1 MLELREVRLRRGAA
15 ILFDRANLTIFRGDK
30 LGIVGRNGC
39 GKSSLLALL
48 RGELGA
54 DAGNYAVPGK
64 LNFVSVS
71 QELPRTEATVLEYIR
86 GGDGRLMEIEA
97 ALEKARAADDGMKEA
112 ELLGD
117 YDAAGGWTSAARAA
131 ELADGLGF
139 EPADIERPVK
149 VLSGGLQ
156 MRANMARALMSR
168 ADVLMLDEPTN
179 HLDLD
184 AVLWLEG
191 WLRRF
196 QGTLLLVSH
205 DREFLDDIVG
215 RIVNIENGQLTH
227 WTGNY
232 TDFQRQHA
240 ASVQLSAAMAAR
252 QAREVARLHS
262 FIERFRA
269 KASKARQVQSR
280 IKALNKLETITT
292 YQEVETF
299 EWEFAAAS
307 KLPQPLVTLDGAS
320 AGYGERVVIAGA
332 NRSVNP
338 GERIGILGRNGAGKS
353 TLMKL
358 ISGALPPLPGS
369 GERVASP
376 DLIVGNFA
384 QLEVDRLDS
393 RDTAL
398 VALTRRIDEIG
409 ARSQWDEQRRRNHL
423 GGFGFRGD
431 RVFEPVVHFS
441 GGERARL
448 ALAIL
453 VAERPNLLLLDEPT
467 NHLDFEMRHSLI
479 TALQDFAG
487 AVIVVS
493 HDRGLLRSVCD
504 QFWLVA
510 DGAVQDFDGDL
521 EDYAGWLEKRG
532 GSAATPV
539 APEARQGKQP
549 EARQGNQPK
558 TRNDGQP
565 KPRQDKQTTP
575 QDKRRRDADA
585 RRELG
590 PRRQEVK
597 AIETSLAKLA
607 QERTRL
613 ETELSGIDYARNADH
628 ARKVTERH
636 KALLREVEH
645 LETRWLELSERLESG

>member
-1 MLELREVRLRRGAA
+1 MLELRDVRLRRGAQV
-15 ILFDRANLTIFRGDK
+15 LFDHANLTIFRGDK
-30 LGIVGRNGC
+30 IGIVGRNGC

-48 RGELGA
+48 RGDLGP
-54 DAGNYAVPGK
+54 DSGDYSVPGK

-71 QELPRTEATVLEYIR
+71 QELPRTEATVLEYVR
-86 GGDGRLMEIEA
+86 SGDSRLMDIEA
-97 ALEKARAADDGMKEA
+97 ALEKARAADDGMQEA
-112 ELLGD
+112 HLLGD
-117 YDAAGGWTSAARAA
+117 YDLAGGYTSAARAA

-139 EPADIERPVK
+139 APEDIDRPVK

-184 AVLWLEG
+184 AVLWLEK
-191 WLRRF
+191 WLQRF
-196 QGTLLLVSH
+196 AGTLLLVSH

-215 RIVNIENGQLTH
+215 RIVNIENGELSH

-240 ASVQLSAAMAAR
+240 ASVQLSAALAAR

-262 FIERFRA
+262 FIERFHA

-292 YQEVETF
+292 YQEIETF
-299 EWEFAAAS
+299 EWEFAAAN

-320 AGYGERVVIAGA
+320 AGYGERTVISAV

-358 ISGALPPLPGS
+358 ISGALPPS
-369 GERVASP
+369 DGERVASP
-376 DLIVGNFA
+376 DLVVGNFA

-398 VALTRRIDEIG
+398 IALTNRIDQMG
-409 ARSQWDEQRRRNHL
+409 VRSQWDEQRRRHHL

-479 TALQDFAG
+479 TALQEFAG

-510 DGAVQDFDGDL
+510 DGAVRDFDGDL
-521 EDYAGWLEKRG
+521 EDYAGWLEKRSG
-532 GSAATPV
+532 AASTP
-539 APEARQGKQP
+539 AA
-549 EARQGNQPK
+549 
-558 TRNDGQP
+558 P
-565 KPRQDKQTTP
+565 KPRTEDDRREQRRKGADS
-575 QDKRRRDADA
+575 RRDLA
-585 RRELG
+585 
-590 PRRQEVK
+590 PKRQEIK
-597 AIETSLAKLA
+597 SIENSLAKLG
-607 QERTRL
+607 QERARL
-613 ETELSGIDYARNADH
+613 ETELAGIDYGRNAAN

-636 KALLREVEH
+636 AAVVAEVEQ
-645 LETRWLELSERLESG
+645 LETRWLELSERLES

>member
-1 MLELREVRLRRGAA
+1 MLELRELRLRRGAA
-15 ILFDRANLTIFRGDK
+15 VLFDRANLTIFRGDK
-30 LGIVGRNGC
+30 IGIVGRNGC

-48 RGELGA
+48 RGDLGP
-54 DAGNYAVPGK
+54 DSGDYAVPGK

-71 QELPRTEATVLEYIR
+71 QELPRTDATVLEYVR
-86 GGDGRLMEIEA
+86 GGDARLMEIEA
-97 ALEKARAADDGMKEA
+97 ELEKARAADDGMQEA
-112 ELLGD
+112 HLLGD
-117 YDAAGGWTSAARAA
+117 YDLAGGYTSAARAA
-131 ELADGLGF
+131 EVASGLGISP
-139 EPADIERPVK
+139 EDVERPVK

-191 WLRRF
+191 WLQRF
-196 QGTLLLVSH
+196 PGTLLLVSH

-215 RIVNIENGQLTH
+215 RIVNIENGKLTH

-240 ASVQLSAAMAAR
+240 ASIQQSAAMAAR
-252 QAREVARLHS
+252 QEREVARLHS
-262 FIERFRA
+262 FIDRFRA

-280 IKALNKLETITT
+280 IKALAKLETIAT
-292 YQEVETF
+292 YQELENF
-299 EWEFAAAS
+299 EWEFAAAN

-320 AGYGERVVIAGA
+320 AGYGERIVVSGV

-358 ISGALPPLPGS
+358 ISGALPPRSEGG

-384 QLEVDRLDS
+384 QLEVDRLDA

-409 ARSQWDEQRRRNHL
+409 VRSQWDEQRRRNHL

-479 TALQDFAG
+479 TALQEFAG

-510 DGAVQDFDGDL
+510 DGAVRDFDGDL
-521 EDYAGWLEKRG
+521 EDYAGWLEKRSG
-532 GSAATPV
+532 AATTP
-539 APEARQGKQP
+539 AA
-549 EARQGNQPK
+549 
-558 TRNDGQP
+558 P
-565 KPRQDKQTTP
+565 KPRTD
-575 QDKRRRDADA
+575 DDRREQRRKGADA
-585 RRELG
+585 RRDLA
-590 PRRQEVK
+590 PKRQEIK
-597 AIETSLAKLA
+597 SIESSLAKLG
-607 QERTRL
+607 QERARL
-613 ETELSGIDYARNADH
+613 ETELAGIDYGRNAAN

-636 KALLREVEH
+636 AAVLAEVEQ
-645 LETRWLELSERLESG
+645 LETRWLELSERLES

>member
-1 MLELREVRLRRGAA
+1 MLELRELRLRRGAA
-15 ILFDRANLTIFRGDK
+15 VLFDRANLTIFRGDK
-30 LGIVGRNGC
+30 IGIVGRNGC

-48 RGELGA
+48 RGDLGP
-54 DAGNYAVPGK
+54 DSGDYSRPGK

-71 QELPRTEATVLEYIR
+71 QELPRTEATVLEYVR
-86 GGDGRLMEIEA
+86 SGDTRLMELEA
-97 ALEKARAADDGMKEA
+97 AMEAARAADDGMQEA
-112 ELLGD
+112 HLLGD
-117 YDAAGGWTSAARAA
+117 YELAGGYTSAARAA

-191 WLRRF
+191 WLQRF
-196 QGTLLLVSH
+196 PGTLLLVSH

-215 RIVNIENGQLTH
+215 RVVNIENGQLSH

-240 ASVQLSAAMAAR
+240 ASVQLSAALAAR
-252 QAREVARLHS
+252 QQREVARLHS

-292 YQEVETF
+292 YQELEGF
-299 EWEFAAAS
+299 EWEFAAAN
-307 KLPQPLVTLDGAS
+307 KLPQPLVTLDGAD
-320 AGYGERVVIAGA
+320 AGYGDRTVIAGV

-358 ISGALPPLPGS
+358 ISGALPPLSHG
-369 GERVASP
+369 GGDHRVASP

-398 VALTRRIDEIG
+398 LALTRRIDEIG

-510 DGAVQDFDGDL
+510 DGVVRDFDGDL
-521 EDYAGWLEKRG
+521 EDYAGWLEKRA
-532 GSAATPV
+532 GSASTPAT
-539 APEARQGKQP
+539 
-549 EARQGNQPK
+549 
-558 TRNDGQP
+558 P
-565 KPRQDKQTTP
+565 KPRENKRQDNREN
-575 QDKRRRDADA
+575 RRKDADA
-585 RRELG
+585 RKDAA
-590 PRRQEVK
+590 PKRQEIK
-597 AIETSLAKLA
+597 TIETSLQKLG
-607 QERTRL
+607 QERVRL
-613 ETELSGIDYARNADH
+613 ESELSGLDYGRDPAH

-636 KALLREVEH
+636 AQVLAEVDK
-645 LETRWLELSERLESG
+645 LETRWLELSERLES

>member
-1 MLELREVRLRRGAA
+1 MLELRDLRLRRGAA
-15 ILFDRANLTIFRGDK
+15 VLFDRANLTIFRGDK
-30 LGIVGRNGC
+30 IGIVGRNGC

-48 RGELGA
+48 RGDLGA
-54 DAGNYAVPGK
+54 DAGDYSVPGK

-71 QELPRTEATVLEYIR
+71 QELPRTESTVLEYVR
-86 GGDGRLMEIEA
+86 SGDTRLMAIEA
-97 ALEKARAADDGMKEA
+97 ELEKARAADDGMQEA
-112 ELLGD
+112 HLLGD
-117 YDAAGGWTSAARAA
+117 YDLAGGYTSAARAA

-139 EPADIERPVK
+139 APTDIERKVK
-149 VLSGGLQ
+149 ELSGGLQ

-191 WLRRF
+191 WLQRF
-196 QGTLLLVSH
+196 AGTLLLVSH
-205 DREFLDDIVG
+205 DREFLDDIVN
-215 RIVNIENGQLTH
+215 RIVNLENGQLTH

-240 ASVQLSAAMAAR
+240 ASIQQSAAMAAR
-252 QAREVARLHS
+252 QQREVARLHS
-262 FIERFRA
+262 FIDRFRA
-269 KASKARQVQSR
+269 QASKARQVQSR
-280 IKALNKLETITT
+280 IKALGKLETIAT
-292 YQEVETF
+292 YTELDSF
-299 EWEFAAAS
+299 EWEFAAAN

-320 AGYGERVVIAGA
+320 AGYGDRVVISGVG
-332 NRSVNP
+332 RSVNP

-358 ISGALPPLPGS
+358 ISGAVPPSAGD
-369 GERVASP
+369 RVASP

-398 VALTRRIDEIG
+398 IALTNRIDEIG
-409 ARSQWDEQRRRNHL
+409 VRSQWDEQRRRNHL

-510 DGAVQDFDGDL
+510 DGAVTDFEGDL
-521 EDYAGWLEKRG
+521 EDYSNWLEKRG
-532 GSAATPV
+532 STASTPAAPKVRGDGDKRDKRREKAASRNET
-539 APEARQGKQP
+539 APEARKD
-549 EARQGNQPK
+549 K
-558 TRNDGQP
+558 T
-565 KPRQDKQTTP
+565 
-575 QDKRRRDADA
+575 A
-585 RRELG
+585 
-590 PRRQEVK
+590 RRQEIK
-597 AIETSLAKLA
+597 SIETSLEKLG
-607 QERTRL
+607 QERARL
-613 ETELSGIDYARNADH
+613 EKELAGIDFTRDAAH

-636 KALLREVEH
+636 GSLIREVEQ
-645 LETRWLELSERLESG
+645 LETRWLELSERLESLNG

>member
-1 MLELREVRLRRGAA
+1 MLELRDLRLRRGAA
-15 ILFDRANLTIFRGDK
+15 VLFDRANLTIFRGDK
-30 LGIVGRNGC
+30 IGIVGRNGC

-48 RGELGA
+48 RGDLGA
-54 DAGNYAVPGK
+54 DAGEYKVPGK

-71 QELPRTEATVLEYIR
+71 QELPRTEATVLEYVR
-86 GGDGRLMEIEA
+86 GGDGRLMQIEA

-117 YDAAGGWTSAARAA
+117 YDSAGGWTSSARAA

-139 EPADIERPVK
+139 APDDIERPVK
-149 VLSGGLQ
+149 ELSGGLQ

-191 WLRRF
+191 WLQRF
-196 QGTLLLVSH
+196 PGTLLLVSH
-205 DREFLDDIVG
+205 DREFLDDIVN
-215 RIVNIENGQLTH
+215 RIVNLENGQLTH

-240 ASVQLSAAMAAR
+240 ASIQQSAAMAAR
-252 QAREVARLHS
+252 QEREVARLHS
-262 FIERFRA
+262 FIDRFRA
-269 KASKARQVQSR
+269 QASKARQVQSR
-280 IKALNKLETITT
+280 IKALSKLETIAT
-292 YQEVETF
+292 YQELENF
-299 EWEFAAAS
+299 EWEFAAAN
-307 KLPQPLVTLDGAS
+307 KLPQPLVTLDTAS
-320 AGYGERVVIAGA
+320 AGYGERIVVSGV

-358 ISGALPPLPGS
+358 ISGALPPRSEGG

-384 QLEVDRLDS
+384 QLEVDRLDA

-409 ARSQWDEQRRRNHL
+409 VRSQWDEQRRRNHL

-479 TALQDFAG
+479 TALQEFAG

-510 DGAVQDFDGDL
+510 DGEVTDFEGDL
-521 EDYAGWLEKRG
+521 EDYSNWLEKRG
-532 GSAATPV
+532 STASTPS
-539 APEARQGKQP
+539 
-549 EARQGNQPK
+549 
-558 TRNDGQP
+558 TP
-565 KPRQDKQTTP
+565 KPRGDGDK
-575 QDKRRRDADA
+575 A
-585 RRELG
+585 
-590 PRRQEVK
+590 
-597 AIETSLAKLA
+597 
-607 QERTRL
+607 
-613 ETELSGIDYARNADH
+613 
-628 ARKVTERH
+628 
-636 KALLREVEH
+636 
-645 LETRWLELSERLESG
+645 

>member
-1 MLELREVRLRRGAA
+1 MLELRELRLRRGATV
-15 ILFDRANLTIFRGDK
+15 LFDRANLTIFRGDK
-30 LGIVGRNGC
+30 IGIVGRNGC

-48 RGELGA
+48 RGDLGA
-54 DAGNYAVPGK
+54 DAGDYSVPGK

-71 QELPRTEATVLEYIR
+71 QELPRTEATVLEYVR
-86 GGDGRLMEIEA
+86 SGDARLMAIEA
-97 ALEKARAADDGMKEA
+97 ELDKARAADDGMQEA
-112 ELLGD
+112 HLLGD
-117 YDAAGGWTSAARAA
+117 YELAGGYTAAARAA

-139 EPADIERPVK
+139 APGDIDRPVK
-149 VLSGGLQ
+149 TLSGGLQ

-184 AVLWLEG
+184 AVLWLEH
-191 WLRRF
+191 WLQSF
-196 QGTLLLVSH
+196 AGTLLLVSH
-205 DREFLDDIVG
+205 DREFLDDIVN
-215 RIVNIENGQLTH
+215 RIVNLENGQLTH

-240 ASVQLSAAMAAR
+240 ASIQQSAAMAAR
-252 QAREVARLHS
+252 QQRETARLHS
-262 FIERFRA
+262 FIDRFRA
-269 KASKARQVQSR
+269 QASKARQVQSR
-280 IKALNKLETITT
+280 IKALSKLEAITT
-292 YQEVETF
+292 YQELDTF
-299 EWEFAAAS
+299 EWEFAAAN
-307 KLPQPLVTLDGAS
+307 KLPQPLVTLDRAA
-320 AGYGERVVIAGA
+320 AGYGDRLVIS
-332 NRSVNP
+332 NVSRSVNP

-358 ISGALPPLPGS
+358 ISGALPPSNDDS
-369 GERVASP
+369 GDHRVASP

-384 QLEVDRLDS
+384 QLEVDRLDA

-398 VALTRRIDEIG
+398 IALTNRIDEIG

-510 DGAVQDFDGDL
+510 DGAVTDFEGDL
-521 EDYAGWLEKRG
+521 EDYSNWLEKRG
-532 GSAATPV
+532 STASTPS
-539 APEARQGKQP
+539 
-549 EARQGNQPK
+549 
-558 TRNDGQP
+558 TP
-565 KPRQDKQTTP
+565 KPRGDGDKARGQ
-575 QDKRRRDADA
+575 KRKDGDTRKDLA
-585 RRELG
+585 
-590 PRRQEVK
+590 PKRQEIKSV
-597 AIETSLAKLA
+597 ETSLDKLG
-607 QERTRL
+607 QERARL
-613 ETELSGIDYARNADH
+613 EKELAGLDYHRDPAH

-636 KALLREVEH
+636 AALIREVEQ
-645 LETRWLELSERLESG
+645 LETRWLELSERLESLNG

>member
-1 MLELREVRLRRGAA
+1 MLELRDVRLRRGAA
-15 ILFDRANLTIFRGDK
+15 VLFDKANLTVFRGDK
-30 LGIVGRNGC
+30 IGIVGRNGC
-39 GKSSLLALL
+39 GKSSLVTLL

-54 DAGNYAVPGK
+54 DAGEYKVPGK

-71 QELPRTEATVLEYIR
+71 QELPRTEATVLEYVR
-86 GGDGRLMEIEA
+86 SGDGRLMQIEA
-97 ALEKARAADDGMKEA
+97 ALERARAADDGMKEA

-117 YDAAGGWTSAARAA
+117 YDSAGGWTSAARAA

-139 EPADIERPVK
+139 APEDIERPVK

-191 WLRRF
+191 WLQRF

-205 DREFLDDIVG
+205 DREFLDDIVN
-215 RIVNIENGQLTH
+215 RVINIENGQLTH

-240 ASVQLSAAMAAR
+240 ASIQQSAAMAAR
-252 QAREVARLHS
+252 QEREVARLHS
-262 FIERFRA
+262 FIDRFRA
-269 KASKARQVQSR
+269 QASKARQVQSR
-280 IKALNKLETITT
+280 IKALSKLETIAT
-292 YQEVETF
+292 YQELENF
-299 EWEFAAAS
+299 EWEFAAAN
-307 KLPQPLVTLDGAS
+307 KLPQPLVTLDSAS
-320 AGYGERVVIAGA
+320 AGYGERTVVAGV

-358 ISGALPPLPGS
+358 ISGALPASDGD
-369 GERVASP
+369 RVASP
-376 DLIVGNFA
+376 DLVVGNFA
-384 QLEVDRLDS
+384 QLEVDRLDA

-398 VALTRRIDEIG
+398 IALTNRIDQLG
-409 ARSQWDEQRRRNHL
+409 VRSQWDEQRRRNHL

-510 DGAVQDFDGDL
+510 DGVVRDYDGDL
-521 EDYAGWLEKRG
+521 DDYANWLEKRG
-532 GSAATPV
+532 SAASTP
-539 APEARQGKQP
+539 AA
-549 EARQGNQPK
+549 
-558 TRNDGQP
+558 P
-565 KPRQDKQTTP
+565 KPRGDNDKR
-575 QDKRRRDADA
+575 DKRRDKAA
-585 RRELG
+585 RSDSAPKRHEI
-590 PRRQEVK
+590 ET
-597 AIETSLAKLA
+597 IETSLEKLG
-607 QERTRL
+607 QERARL
-613 ETELSGIDYARNADH
+613 EKELAGLDFARDAAH

-636 KALLREVEH
+636 GALIREVEQ
-645 LETRWLELSERLESG
+645 LETRWLELSERLESLNG

>member
-1 MLELREVRLRRGAA
+1 MLELRDVRLRRGAA
-15 ILFDRANLTIFRGDK
+15 VLFDKANLTVFRGDK
-30 LGIVGRNGC
+30 IGIVGRNGC

-48 RGELGA
+48 RGDLGA
-54 DAGNYAVPGK
+54 DAGEYKVPGK

-71 QELPRTEATVLEYIR
+71 QELPRTEATVLEYVR
-86 GGDGRLMEIEA
+86 GGDGRLMQIEA

-117 YDAAGGWTSAARAA
+117 YDSAGGWTSSARAA

-139 EPADIERPVK
+139 APDDIERPVK

-184 AVLWLEG
+184 AVLWLES
-191 WLRRF
+191 WLQRF
-196 QGTLLLVSH
+196 PGTLLLVSH
-205 DREFLDDIVG
+205 DREFLDDIVN
-215 RIVNIENGQLTH
+215 RVVNLENGQLTH

-240 ASVQLSAAMAAR
+240 ASIQQSAAMAAR
-252 QAREVARLHS
+252 QEREVARLHS
-262 FIERFRA
+262 FIDRFRA
-269 KASKARQVQSR
+269 QASKARQVQSR
-280 IKALNKLETITT
+280 IKALSKLETIAT
-292 YQEVETF
+292 YQELENF
-299 EWEFAAAS
+299 EWEFAAAN
-307 KLPQPLVTLDGAS
+307 KLPQPLVTLDTAS
-320 AGYGERVVIAGA
+320 AGYGERTVVTGV

-358 ISGALPPLPGS
+358 ISGALPAIEGD
-369 GERVASP
+369 RVASP
-376 DLIVGNFA
+376 DLVVGNFA
-384 QLEVDRLDS
+384 QLEVDRLDA

-398 VALTRRIDEIG
+398 IALTNRIDQLG
-409 ARSQWDEQRRRNHL
+409 VRSQWDEQRRRNHL

-510 DGAVQDFDGDL
+510 DGVVRDFDGDL
-521 EDYAGWLEKRG
+521 EDYAGWLEKRAG
-532 GSAATPV
+532 AATTP
-539 APEARQGKQP
+539 AA
-549 EARQGNQPK
+549 
-558 TRNDGQP
+558 P
-565 KPRQDKQTTP
+565 KPRTDERKP
-575 QDKRRRDADA
+575 SPKDGRRRDAGA
-585 RRELG
+585 RRDLA
-590 PRRQEVK
+590 PKRQEIK
-597 AIETSLAKLA
+597 SIETSLAKLG

-613 ETELSGIDYARNADH
+613 ESELTGLDYGRDPGH

-636 KALLREVEH
+636 SALLEEIEQ
-645 LETRWLELSERLESG
+645 LETRWLELSERLESADG

>member
-1 MLELREVRLRRGAA
+1 MLELRDLRLRRGAA
-15 ILFDRANLTIFRGDK
+15 VLFDRANMTIFRGDK
-30 LGIVGRNGC
+30 IGIVGRNGC
-39 GKSSLLALL
+39 GKSSLLSLL
-48 RGELGA
+48 RGDLGP
-54 DAGNYAVPGK
+54 DAGDYAVPGK

-71 QELPRTEATVLEYIR
+71 QELPETSATVLEYVR
-86 GGDGRLMEIEA
+86 GGDSRLMEIEA
-97 ALEKARAADDGMKEA
+97 ALGKARAADDGMQEA
-112 ELLGD
+112 HLLGD
-117 YDAAGGWTSAARAA
+117 YELAGGYTSASRAA
-131 ELADGLGF
+131 EVAAGLGISP
-139 EPADIERPVK
+139 EDVDRPVRE
-149 VLSGGLQ
+149 LSGGLQ

-191 WLRRF
+191 WLQRF
-196 QGTLLLVSH
+196 PGTLLLVSH

-240 ASVQLSAAMAAR
+240 ASVQLSAALAAR

-292 YQEVETF
+292 YQEMENF
-299 EWEFAAAS
+299 EWEFAAAN

-320 AGYGERVVIAGA
+320 AGYGARTVIARV

-358 ISGALPPLPGS
+358 ISGALPAS
-369 GERVASP
+369 AGERVASP

-384 QLEVDRLDS
+384 QLEVDRLDA

-409 ARSQWDEQRRRNHL
+409 VRGQWDEQRRRNHL
-423 GGFGFRGD
+423 GGFGFRAD

-479 TALQDFAG
+479 TALQEFAG

-510 DGAVQDFDGDL
+510 DGAVRDFDGDL
-521 EDYAGWLEKRG
+521 EDYAGWLEKRAG
-532 GSAATPV
+532 AAATP
-539 APEARQGKQP
+539 AA
-549 EARQGNQPK
+549 
-558 TRNDGQP
+558 P
-565 KPRQDKQTTP
+565 KPRTDGE
-575 QDKRRRDADA
+575 RRDQRRKGAET
-585 RRELG
+585 RRELA
-590 PRRQEVK
+590 PKRQEIRN
-597 AIETSLAKLA
+597 IETSLTKLG
-607 QERTRL
+607 QERSRL
-613 ETELSGIDYARNADH
+613 ETELTALDYGRDAAH

-636 KALLREVEH
+636 AAVRDEIEQ
-645 LETRWLELSERLESG
+645 LETRWLELSERLES

>member
-15 ILFDRANLTIFRGDK
+15 VLFDRANLTIFRGDK
-30 LGIVGRNGC
+30 IGIVGRNGA

-48 RGELGA
+48 RGEVGA
-54 DAGNYAVPGK
+54 DSGDYSIPGK

-71 QELPRTEATVLEYIR
+71 QELPRTESTVLEYVR
-86 GGDGRLMEIEA
+86 GGDVRLMEIEA
-97 ALEKARAADDGMKEA
+97 ALDKARAADDGMKEA

-117 YDAAGGWTSAARAA
+117 YDLAGGWTSAARAA

-139 EPADIERPVK
+139 EPKDIDRPVK
-149 VLSGGLQ
+149 ELSGGLQ

-191 WLRRF
+191 WLQRF
-196 QGTLLLVSH
+196 PGTLLLVSH

-215 RIVNIENGQLTH
+215 RIVNLENGQLTH

-240 ASVQLSAAMAAR
+240 ASIQQSAAMAAR
-252 QAREVARLHS
+252 QEREVARLHS
-262 FIERFRA
+262 FIDRFRA
-269 KASKARQVQSR
+269 QASKARQVQSR
-280 IKALNKLETITT
+280 IKALSKLETIAT
-292 YQEVETF
+292 YQELESF

-307 KLPQPLVTLDGAS
+307 KLPQPLVTLDRVS
-320 AGYGERVVIAGA
+320 AGYGERRVLTGVS
-332 NRSVNP
+332 RSVNP

-358 ISGALPPLPGS
+358 VSGALPPLAGDG

-376 DLIVGNFA
+376 DIVVGNFA
-384 QLEVDRLDS
+384 QLEVDRLDA

-398 VALTRRIDEIG
+398 IALTNRIDEIG
-409 ARSQWDEQRRRNHL
+409 ARGQWDEQRRRNHL

-504 QFWLVA
+504 QFWLVS
-510 DGAVQDFDGDL
+510 DGIVRDYDGDL
-521 EDYAGWLEKRG
+521 DDYATWLEKRG
-532 GSAATPV
+532 ASAGTPV
-539 APEARQGKQP
+539 APAARK
-549 EARQGNQPK
+549 
-558 TRNDGQP
+558 
-565 KPRQDKQTTP
+565 
-575 QDKRRRDADA
+575 DKREDRKDGA
-585 RRELG
+585 
-590 PRRQEVK
+590 PRRQEIK
-597 AIETSLAKLA
+597 SLETSLAKLG
-607 QERTRL
+607 QERDKL
-613 ETELSGIDYARNADH
+613 EKELATLDYGRDAAH

-636 KALLREVEH
+636 AVLLREIERD
-645 LETRWLELSERLESG
+645 ETRWLELSERLESGNG

>member
-1 MLELREVRLRRGAA
+1 MLELRDLRLRRGAA
-15 ILFDRANLTIFRGDK
+15 VLFDRANMTIFRGDK
-30 LGIVGRNGC
+30 IGIVGRNGC
-39 GKSSLLALL
+39 GKSSLLSLL
-48 RGELGA
+48 RGDLGP
-54 DAGNYAVPGK
+54 DAGDYAVPGK

-71 QELPRTEATVLEYIR
+71 QELPETSATVLEYVR
-86 GGDGRLMEIEA
+86 GGDSRLMEIEA
-97 ALEKARAADDGMKEA
+97 ALGKARAADDGMQEA
-112 ELLGD
+112 HLLGD
-117 YDAAGGWTSAARAA
+117 YDLAGGYTSASRAA
-131 ELADGLGF
+131 EVAAGLGMSP
-139 EPADIERPVK
+139 EDVERPVRE
-149 VLSGGLQ
+149 LSGGLQ

-191 WLRRF
+191 WLQRF
-196 QGTLLLVSH
+196 PGTLLLVSH

-240 ASVQLSAAMAAR
+240 ASVQLSAALAAR

-292 YQEVETF
+292 YQELENF
-299 EWEFAAAS
+299 EWEFAAAN

-320 AGYGERVVIAGA
+320 AGYGARTVIARV

-358 ISGALPPLPGS
+358 ISGALPAFA

-384 QLEVDRLDS
+384 QLEVDRLDA

-409 ARSQWDEQRRRNHL
+409 VRGQWDEQRRRNHL

-479 TALQDFAG
+479 TALQEFAG

-510 DGAVQDFDGDL
+510 DGAVRDFDGDL
-521 EDYAGWLEKRG
+521 EDYAGWLEKRAG
-532 GSAATPV
+532 AAATP
-539 APEARQGKQP
+539 AS
-549 EARQGNQPK
+549 
-558 TRNDGQP
+558 P
-565 KPRQDKQTTP
+565 KPRTEGE
-575 QDKRRRDADA
+575 RRDQRRKGAET
-585 RRELG
+585 RRELA
-590 PRRQEVK
+590 PKRQEIRN
-597 AIETSLAKLA
+597 IETSLTKLG
-607 QERTRL
+607 QERSRL
-613 ETELSGIDYARNADH
+613 ETELTALDYGRDAAH

-636 KALLREVEH
+636 AAVRDEIEQ
-645 LETRWLELSERLESG
+645 LETRWLELSERLES

>member
-30 LGIVGRNGC
+30 IGIVGRNGC

-86 GGDGRLMEIEA
+86 GGDARLMEIEA
-97 ALEKARAADDGMKEA
+97 DLEKARAADDGMQEA
-112 ELLGD
+112 HLLGD
-117 YDAAGGWTSAARAA
+117 YDLAGGYTSAARSA

-139 EPADIERPVK
+139 EPSDIERPVK

-252 QAREVARLHS
+252 QAREVSRLHS

-292 YQEVETF
+292 YQEIETF

-320 AGYGERVVIAGA
+320 AGYGERTVIARA
-332 NRSVNP
+332 SRSVNP

-358 ISGALPPLPGS
+358 ISGALSPMTGGG

-398 VALTRRIDEIG
+398 LALTRRIDEIG

-510 DGAVQDFDGDL
+510 DGEVRDFDGDL
-521 EDYAGWLEKRG
+521 EDYAGWLEKRAPSPG
-532 GSAATPV
+532 KNGASTPAA
-539 APEARQGKQP
+539 
-549 EARQGNQPK
+549 
-558 TRNDGQP
+558 RNDGQP
-565 KPRQDKQTTP
+565 KARQDKQTAP

-585 RRELG
+585 RRDLG
-590 PRRQEVK
+590 PKRQEVK
-597 AIETSLAKLA
+597 SIETSLAKLA

-613 ETELSGIDYARNADH
+613 ESELSGIDYARNADH

-636 KALLREVEH
+636 KALLREVEQ

>member
-1 MLELREVRLRRGAA
+1 MLELRELRLRRGATV
-15 ILFDRANLTIFRGDK
+15 LFDRANLTIFRGDK
-30 LGIVGRNGC
+30 IGIVGRNGC

-48 RGELGA
+48 RGDVGP
-54 DAGNYAVPGK
+54 DSGDYSVPGK
-64 LNFVSVS
+64 LHFVSVS
-71 QELPRTEATVLEYIR
+71 QELPSTEATVLEYVR
-86 GGDGRLMEIEA
+86 GGDGRLMAIEA
-97 ALEKARAADDGMKEA
+97 QLEKARAADDGMKEA

-117 YDAAGGWTSAARAA
+117 YDLAGGWTSGARAA
-131 ELADGLGF
+131 EVAAGLGMS
-139 EPADIERPVK
+139 ADDIERPVK
-149 VLSGGLQ
+149 QLSGGLQ

-191 WLRRF
+191 WLQRF

-205 DREFLDDIVG
+205 DREFLDDIVN
-215 RIVNIENGQLTH
+215 RVVNIENGVLTH

-240 ASVQLSAAMAAR
+240 ASIQQSAAMAAR
-252 QAREVARLHS
+252 QQREVTRLHS
-262 FIERFRA
+262 FIDRFRA
-269 KASKARQVQSR
+269 QASKARQVQSR
-280 IKALNKLETITT
+280 IKALSKLETIAT
-292 YQEVETF
+292 YQEIEGF
-299 EWEFAAAS
+299 EWEFAAAN
-307 KLPQPLVTLDGAS
+307 KLPQPLVTLDGAV
-320 AGYGERVVIAGA
+320 AGYADRIVVRNVG
-332 NRSVNP
+332 RSVNP

-358 ISGALPPLPGS
+358 ISGALPPAAGD
-369 GERVASP
+369 RVASP

-398 VALTRRIDEIG
+398 VALTNRIDEMG
-409 ARSQWDEQRRRNHL
+409 VRSQWDEQRRRNHL

-510 DGAVQDFDGDL
+510 DGLVRDFDGDL
-521 EDYAGWLEKRG
+521 DDYAGWLEKRG
-532 GSAATPV
+532 VAAAGPPTPRETV
-539 APEARQGKQP
+539 KE
-549 EARQGNQPK
+549 
-558 TRNDGQP
+558 
-565 KPRQDKQTTP
+565 KPRKQRDGDKG
-575 QDKRRRDADA
+575 RDSA
-585 RRELG
+585 
-590 PRRQEVK
+590 PKRQEIK
-597 AIETSLAKLA
+597 SLETSLAKLG
-607 QERTRL
+607 QERDKL
-613 ETELSGIDYARNADH
+613 EQDLAGLDYSRDAAH
-628 ARKVTERH
+628 ARKVTDRH
-636 KALLREVEH
+636 AALLRDIDKH
-645 LETRWLELSERLESG
+645 ETRWLELSERLESGDG

>member
-1 MLELREVRLRRGAA
+1 MLELRDLRLRRGAA
-15 ILFDRANLTIFRGDK
+15 VLFDKANLTIFRGDK

-54 DAGNYAVPGK
+54 DAGEYKVPGK

-71 QELPRTEATVLEYIR
+71 QELPRTGATVLEYVR
-86 GGDGRLMEIEA
+86 GGDARLVQIEA

-117 YDAAGGWTSAARAA
+117 YDLAGGYTSAARAA

-139 EPADIERPVK
+139 APGDIERPVE

-215 RIVNIENGQLTH
+215 RIVNIEHGQLTH

-252 QAREVARLHS
+252 QQREVARLHS

-280 IKALNKLETITT
+280 IKALNKLETIST
-292 YQEVETF
+292 YQEIESF

-320 AGYGERVVIAGA
+320 AGYGERIVLEGVS
-332 NRSVNP
+332 RSVNP

-358 ISGALPPLPGS
+358 ISGALPPLSAVG

-376 DLIVGNFA
+376 DLVVGNFA
-384 QLEVDRLDS
+384 QLEVDRLDA

-398 VALTRRIDEIG
+398 LALTRRIEQIG
-409 ARSQWDEQRRRNHL
+409 VRTQWDEQRRRTHL

-510 DGAVQDFDGDL
+510 DGVVRDFDGDL
-521 EDYAGWLEKRG
+521 EDYAGWLEKRAG
-532 GSAATPV
+532 AVSTPAAPLV
-539 APEARQGKQP
+539 RREQPREKQAR
-549 EARQGNQPK
+549 
-558 TRNDGQP
+558 DGR
-565 KPRQDKQTTP
+565 RQDAE
-575 QDKRRRDADA
+575 R
-585 RRELG
+585 RRELA
-590 PRRQEVK
+590 PRRQEIRT
-597 AIETSLAKLA
+597 IETSLAKLG
-607 QERTRL
+607 QERTRI
-613 ETELSGIDYARNADH
+613 EAELAGLDYGREADH
-628 ARKVTERH
+628 ARKVNERYT
-636 KALLREVEH
+636 ALRHEIEK
-645 LETRWLELSERLESG
+645 LETRWLELSERLESADG

>member
-1 MLELREVRLRRGAA
+1 
-15 ILFDRANLTIFRGDK
+15 
-30 LGIVGRNGC
+30 
-39 GKSSLLALL
+39 
-48 RGELGA
+48 
-54 DAGNYAVPGK
+54 
-64 LNFVSVS
+64 
-71 QELPRTEATVLEYIR
+71 
-86 GGDGRLMEIEA
+86 
-97 ALEKARAADDGMKEA
+97 
-112 ELLGD
+112 
-117 YDAAGGWTSAARAA
+117 
-131 ELADGLGF
+131 
-139 EPADIERPVK
+139 
-149 VLSGGLQ
+149 
-156 MRANMARALMSR
+156 
-168 ADVLMLDEPTN
+168 
-179 HLDLD
+179 
-184 AVLWLEG
+184 
-191 WLRRF
+191 
-196 QGTLLLVSH
+196 
-205 DREFLDDIVG
+205 VG

-240 ASVQLSAAMAAR
+240 ASVQLSAALAAR
-252 QAREVARLHS
+252 QHREVARLHS

-292 YQEVETF
+292 YQEIETF
-299 EWEFAAAS
+299 EWEFAAAN

-320 AGYGERVVIAGA
+320 AGYGERTVISGA
-332 NRSVNP
+332 SRSVNP

-358 ISGALPPLPGS
+358 ISGALPPMPDGNGG

-376 DLIVGNFA
+376 DLVVGNFA

-409 ARSQWDEQRRRNHL
+409 ARGQWDEQRRRTHL

-479 TALQDFAG
+479 TALQEFAG

-510 DGAVQDFDGDL
+510 DGAVRDFDGDL
-521 EDYAGWLEKRG
+521 EDYAAWLEKRSPAPMKEG
-532 GSAATPV
+532 ATTAA
-539 APEARQGKQP
+539 APKQRQDD
-549 EARQGNQPK
+549 QPK
-558 TRNDGQP
+558 ARKDRREQRRTGADE
-565 KPRQDKQTTP
+565 
-575 QDKRRRDADA
+575 RRDLA
-585 RRELG
+585 
-590 PRRQEVK
+590 PKRQEVK
-597 AIETSLAKLA
+597 AIETSLAKLG
-607 QERTRL
+607 QECARL
-613 ETELSGIDYARNADH
+613 EAELAGIDYARNADH
-628 ARKVTERH
+628 ARKVTARH
-636 KALLREVEH
+636 AAVRHEIEQ

>member
-1 MLELREVRLRRGAA
+1 MLELRELRLRRGAA
-15 ILFDRANLTIFRGDK
+15 VLFDRANLTIFRGDK
-30 LGIVGRNGC
+30 IGIVGRNGC

-48 RGELGA
+48 RGDLGA
-54 DAGNYAVPGK
+54 DSGDYSVPGK

-86 GGDGRLMEIEA
+86 SGDSRLMGLEA
-97 ALEKARAADDGMKEA
+97 ELEKARAADDGMQEA
-112 ELLGD
+112 HLLGD
-117 YDAAGGWTSAARAA
+117 YDLAGGYTSAARAA

-139 EPADIERPVK
+139 DPADIERPVK

-184 AVLWLEG
+184 AVLWLEN

-196 QGTLLLVSH
+196 AGTLLLVSH
-205 DREFLDDIVG
+205 DREFLDDIVN
-215 RIVNIENGQLTH
+215 RIVNLENGALTH

-240 ASVQLSAAMAAR
+240 ASIQQSAAMAAR
-252 QAREVARLHS
+252 QEREVARLHS
-262 FIERFRA
+262 FIDRFRA
-269 KASKARQVQSR
+269 QASKARQVQSR
-280 IKALNKLETITT
+280 IKALSKLETITT
-292 YQEVETF
+292 YQELDSF
-299 EWEFAAAS
+299 EWEFAAAN
-307 KLPQPLVTLDGAS
+307 KLPQPLVTLDGAA
-320 AGYGERVVIAGA
+320 AGYGERVVVSGVG
-332 NRSVNP
+332 RSVNP

-358 ISGALPPLPGS
+358 IAGSLSPLNINEG

-384 QLEVDRLDS
+384 QLEVDRLDA

-398 VALTRRIDEIG
+398 IALTNRIDEIG
-409 ARSQWDEQRRRNHL
+409 ARNQWDEQRRRNHL

-453 VAERPNLLLLDEPT
+453 VAERPNLLLLDDPT

-510 DGAVQDFDGDL
+510 DGRVTDFEGDL
-521 EDYAGWLEKRG
+521 EDYSNWLEKRG
-532 GSAATPV
+532 STASNPAV
-539 APEARQGKQP
+539 
-549 EARQGNQPK
+549 PK
-558 TRNDGQP
+558 TRGEEKRAQRRKDGGDTR
-565 KPRQDKQTTP
+565 KDL
-575 QDKRRRDADA
+575 A
-585 RRELG
+585 
-590 PRRQEVK
+590 PRRQEIKSV
-597 AIETSLAKLA
+597 ETSLDKLG
-607 QERTRL
+607 QERARL
-613 ETELSGIDYARNADH
+613 EKELAGLDYTRDPAH

-636 KALLREVEH
+636 AALIREIEQ
-645 LETRWLELSERLESG
+645 LETRWLELSERLESLNG

>member
-1 MLELREVRLRRGAA
+1 MLELRDVRLRRGAA
-15 ILFDRANLTIFRGDK
+15 VLFDKANLTIFRGDK

-48 RGELGA
+48 RGDLGA
-54 DAGNYAVPGK
+54 DAGEYKVPGK

-71 QELPRTEATVLEYIR
+71 QELPHTEATVLEYVR
-86 GGDGRLMEIEA
+86 SGDGRLMQIEA
-97 ALEKARAADDGMKEA
+97 ALDKARAADDGMKEA

-117 YDAAGGWTSAARAA
+117 YDSAGGWTSSARAA

-139 EPADIERPVK
+139 APADIERPVK

-191 WLRRF
+191 WLQRF
-196 QGTLLLVSH
+196 PGTLLLVSH
-205 DREFLDDIVG
+205 DREFLDDIVN
-215 RIVNIENGQLTH
+215 RVVNLENGQLTH

-240 ASVQLSAAMAAR
+240 ASIQQSAAMAAR
-252 QAREVARLHS
+252 QEREVARLHS
-262 FIERFRA
+262 FIDRFRA
-269 KASKARQVQSR
+269 QASKARQVQSR
-280 IKALNKLETITT
+280 IKALGKLETIAT
-292 YQEVETF
+292 YQELENF
-299 EWEFAAAS
+299 EWEFAAAN

-320 AGYGERVVIAGA
+320 AGYGDRIVVGGV

-358 ISGALPPLPGS
+358 ISGALPALEGD
-369 GERVASP
+369 RVASP
-376 DLIVGNFA
+376 DLVVGNFA
-384 QLEVDRLDS
+384 QLEVDRLDA

-398 VALTRRIDEIG
+398 IALTNRIDQLG
-409 ARSQWDEQRRRNHL
+409 VRSQWDEQRRRNHL
-423 GGFGFRGD
+423 GGFGFRGE

-510 DGAVQDFDGDL
+510 DGVVRDFDGDL
-521 EDYAGWLEKRG
+521 EDYAGWLEKRA
-532 GSAATPV
+532 GSAATP
-539 APEARQGKQP
+539 AA
-549 EARQGNQPK
+549 
-558 TRNDGQP
+558 P
-565 KPRQDKQTTP
+565 KPRNDDRREQ
-575 QDKRRRDADA
+575 KRKDAGSRRDLA
-585 RRELG
+585 
-590 PRRQEVK
+590 PKRQEIK
-597 AIETSLAKLA
+597 SIETSLGKLG

-613 ETELSGIDYARNADH
+613 ESELAGLDYARDPAH
-628 ARKVTERH
+628 ARKVTDRH
-636 KALLREVEH
+636 SALRQEIEQ
-645 LETRWLELSERLESG
+645 LETRWLELSERLESADG

>member
-1 MLELREVRLRRGAA
+1 MLELRDLRLRRGAA
-15 ILFDRANLTIFRGDK
+15 VLFDHANLTIFRGDK
-30 LGIVGRNGC
+30 IGIVGRNGC

-48 RGELGA
+48 RGDLGA
-54 DAGNYAVPGK
+54 DGGDYSVPGK

-71 QELPRTEATVLEYIR
+71 QELPRTELTVLEYVR
-86 GGDGRLMEIEA
+86 GGDGRLMQIEA

-139 EPADIERPVK
+139 APTDLERPVK
-149 VLSGGLQ
+149 QLSGGLQ

-191 WLRRF
+191 WLQRF

-205 DREFLDDIVG
+205 DREFLDDIVN

-240 ASVQLSAAMAAR
+240 ASVQQTAAMAAR
-252 QAREVARLHS
+252 QQREVARLHS
-262 FIERFRA
+262 FIDRFRA

-280 IKALNKLETITT
+280 IKALSKLETIVT
-292 YQEVETF
+292 YQDLDTF
-299 EWEFAAAS
+299 EWEFAAAN
-307 KLPQPLVTLDGAS
+307 KLPQPLVTLDGAA
-320 AGYGERVVIAGA
+320 AGYDGRAVVDRV

-338 GERIGILGRNGAGKS
+338 GDRIGILGRNGAGKS

-358 ISGALPPLPGS
+358 ISGALPPLS

-398 VALTRRIDEIG
+398 VALTNRVDEIG
-409 ARSQWDEQRRRNHL
+409 ARAQWDEQRRRNHL

-448 ALAIL
+448 ALAVL

-479 TALQDFAG
+479 TALQGFAG

-510 DGAVQDFDGDL
+510 DGAVDDFDGDL
-521 EDYAGWLEKRG
+521 DDYAGWLEKRA
-532 GSAATPV
+532 STVATPS
-539 APEARQGKQP
+539 APKSRGDRGRKEPA
-549 EARQGNQPK
+549 
-558 TRNDGQP
+558 
-565 KPRQDKQTTP
+565 
-575 QDKRRRDADA
+575 
-585 RRELG
+585 
-590 PRRQEVK
+590 PRRQEIRG
-597 AIETSLAKLA
+597 IESSLEKLG
-607 QERTRL
+607 QERSRL
-613 ETELSGIDYARNADH
+613 EKELADLDYARDPAH

-636 KALLREVEH
+636 AALLEEVEQ
-645 LETRWLELSERLESG
+645 LETRWLELSE